1 MLVGDESS
9 LVLVLRLRVMLTKL
23 DNDGQGLCPV
33 PSHDCEI
40 LKKDKQVS

>member
-9 LVLVLRLRVMLTKL
+9 LVLRLRVMLTKL

>member
-9 LVLVLRLRVMLTKL
+9 LVLVLVLRLRVMLTKL

-40 LKKDKQVS
+40 LKKDK